1 MTVHK
6 WRGKLLACGGDA
18 KTVKGQKLNTEQTY
32 VTAIMYL
39 APHKLSGVNVCPMA
53 EQAGCVEGCLNS
65 AGMGKFSNV
74 QKARIA
80 KTAWFNLD
88 PVGFVDALKRDI
100 DRFASWAIRK
110 GLTPTIRLNGTSDI
124 RFERYGIPQA
134 FPELTFYDYT
144 KLHNRKGVPDNYSLT
159 WSYSEASKAYSDRLS
174 GVINS
179 GMNAAVVFRNG
190 IPATFGGV
198 PTVDGDK
205 HDLRFLD
212 PLGVIVGLRAKG
224 KAANDKSGFVVNPK
238 ETQREKMI
246 RWGLTTDKEL
256 KELATC

>member
-18 KTVKGQKLNTEQTY
+18 KTVKGQKLDTDKTY

-74 QKARIA
+74 QKARIV

-124 RFERYGIPQA
+124 RFERYGVPQA

-144 KLHNRKGVPDNYSLT
+144 KLHNRKGLPDNYSLT
-159 WSYSEASKAYSDRLS
+159 WSYSEASKPYSARLRD
-174 GVINS
+174 VIKS
-179 GMNAAVVFRNG
+179 GMNAATVFKSPSKGLPRAYKG
-190 IPATFGGV
+190 IQV
-198 PTVDGDK
+198 IDGDL

-212 PLGVIVGLRAKG
+212 PQGVIVGLRAKG
-224 KAANDKSGFVVNPK
+224 KAVYDQSGFVIGEEAVYDEP
-238 ETQREKMI
+238 TGFVIDATEK
-246 RWGLTTDKEL
+246 GFS
-256 KELATC
+256 

>member
-18 KTVKGQKLNTEQTY
+18 KTIKSQKLGTDKTY
-32 VTAIMYL
+32 VTGIMYL
-39 APHKLSGVNVCPMA
+39 APHKLSGANVCPMA

-88 PVGFVDALKRDI
+88 PKGFLDALKQDI

-124 RFERYGIPQA
+124 RFERYGVPQA
-134 FPELTFYDYT
+134 FPELQFYDYT
-144 KLHNRKGVPDNYSLT
+144 KLHNRKGLPENYSLT
-159 WSYSEASKAYSDRLS
+159 WSYSQASKAYSDRL
-174 GVINS
+174 GDVIKS

-190 IPATFGGV
+190 IPASFKSV
-198 PTVDGDK
+198 PTIDGDK

-212 PLGVIVGLRAKG
+212 PLGVIVGLKAKG
-224 KAANDKSGFVVNPK
+224 KAVRDQSGFVID
-238 ETQREKMI
+238 T
-246 RWGLTTDKEL
+246 GDFSY
-256 KELATC
+256 A

>member
-1 MTVHK
+1 MAVHK

-18 KTVKGQKLNTEQTY
+18 KTVKGQKLDTEKTY

-53 EQAGCVEGCLNS
+53 EQAGCVDGCLNS
-65 AGMGKFSNV
+65 AGMGRFSNV

-88 PVGFVDALKRDI
+88 PAGFVDALKHDI
-100 DRFASWAIRK
+100 ERFASWAIRK

-124 RFERYGIPQA
+124 RWERYGVPQS

-144 KLHNRKGVPDNYSLT
+144 KLHNRKGLPDNYSLT
-159 WSYSEASKAYSDRLS
+159 WSYSEASKPYSARL
-174 GVINS
+174 GDVIKS
-179 GMNAAVVFRNG
+179 GMNAAAVFRNRL
-190 IPATFGGV
+190 PASFKGV
-198 PTVDGDK
+198 PVVDGDL

-212 PLGVIVGLRAKG
+212 EKGVIVGLRAKG
-224 KAANDKSGFVVNPK
+224 KAVYDRSGFVIDA
-238 ETQREKMI
+238 TEK
-246 RWGLTTDKEL
+246 GLS
-256 KELATC
+256 TC

>member
-18 KTVKGQKLNTEQTY
+18 KTIKSQKLDTEQTY

-88 PVGFVDALKRDI
+88 PAGFVDALKRDI

-124 RFERYGIPQA
+124 RWENYGIPQA
-134 FPELTFYDYT
+134 FPELQLYDYT
-144 KLHNRKGVPDNYSLT
+144 KLHNRKGIPDNYSLT

-174 GVINS
+174 EVIKS
-179 GMNAAVVFRNG
+179 GMNAAAVFKSPSKSLPRAYKG
-190 IPATFGGV
+190 IPV
-198 PTVDGDK
+198 IDGDL

-212 PLGVIVGLRAKG
+212 PLGVIVGLRPKG
-224 KAANDKSGFVVNPK
+224 KAVYDQSGFVIDAT
-238 ETQREKMI
+238 E
-246 RWGLTTDKEL
+246 

>member
-1 MTVHK
+1 MTVHR

-18 KTVKGQKLNTEQTY
+18 KTVKGQKLDTEQTY

-39 APHKLSGVNVCPMA
+39 APHKLSGANVCPMA

-80 KTAWFNLD
+80 KAAWFNLD
-88 PVGFVDALKRDI
+88 PVGFIDALKRDI

-110 GLTPTIRLNGTSDI
+110 GLTPTVRPNGTSDI
-124 RFERYGIPQA
+124 RFERYGVPQS

-144 KLHNRKGVPDNYSLT
+144 KLHNRKGVPANYSLT
-159 WSYSEASKAYSDRLS
+159 WSYSGASKAYSDRLA
-174 GVINS
+174 GVIKS
-179 GMNAAVVFRNG
+179 GMNAAAVFRDG
-190 IPATFGGV
+190 IPATFEGV
-198 PTVDGDK
+198 PTIDGDL

-212 PLGVIVGLRAKG
+212 PKGVIVGLRPKG
-224 KAANDKSGFVVNPK
+224 KAVYDQSGFVIDA
-238 ETQREKMI
+238 TEK
-246 RWGLTTDKEL
+246 GFL
-256 KELATC
+256 

>member
-18 KTVKGQKLNTEQTY
+18 KTVKGQKLDTEKTY

-88 PVGFVDALKRDI
+88 PVGFVDALKHDI
-100 DRFASWAIRK
+100 ERFASWAIK
-110 GLTPTIRLNGTSDI
+110 KDLTPTVRLNGTSDI
-124 RFERYGIPQA
+124 RWERYGIPQS
-134 FPELTFYDYT
+134 FPELTFYDYS
-144 KLHNRKGVPDNYSLT
+144 KLHNRKGLPDNYSLT
-159 WSYSEASKAYSDRLS
+159 WSYSEASRPYSARL
-174 GVINS
+174 GDVIKS
-179 GMNAAVVFRNG
+179 GMNAAAVFRNRL
-190 IPATFGGV
+190 PASFKGV
-198 PTVDGDK
+198 PVVDGDK

-212 PLGVIVGLRAKG
+212 EKGVIVGLKAKG
-224 KAANDKSGFVVNPK
+224 KAVTDQSGFVIDAT
-238 ETQREKMI
+238 E
-246 RWGLTTDKEL
+246 KEL
-256 KELATC
+256 SAC

>member
-1 MTVHK
+1 MTVYK

-18 KTVKGQKLNTEQTY
+18 KTVKGQKLDTEKTY

-39 APHKLSGVNVCPMA
+39 APHKLSGANVCPMA

-65 AGMGKFSNV
+65 AGMGRFSNV

-88 PVGFVDALKRDI
+88 PIGFVDALKRDI

-110 GLTPTIRLNGTSDI
+110 DLTPTIRLNGTSDI
-124 RFERYGIPQA
+124 RWERYGVPQA

-144 KLHNRKGVPDNYSLT
+144 KLHNRKGMPDNYSLT
-159 WSYSEASKAYSDRLS
+159 WSYSEASKPYSARL
-174 GVINS
+174 GDVIKS
-179 GMNAAVVFRNG
+179 GMNAAAVFRNKL
-190 IPATFGGV
+190 PASFKGV
-198 PTVDGDK
+198 PVVDGDK

-212 PLGVIVGLRAKG
+212 EKGVIVGLKAKG
-224 KAANDKSGFVVNPK
+224 KAVTDQSGFVIDAT
-238 ETQREKMI
+238 E
-246 RWGLTTDKEL
+246 KEL
-256 KELATC
+256 STC

>member
-18 KTVKGQKLNTEQTY
+18 KTVKGQKLNTEKTY

-65 AGMGKFSNV
+65 AGMGRFSNV

-88 PVGFVDALKRDI
+88 PAGFVDALKRDI

-124 RFERYGIPQA
+124 RWERYGVPQS
-134 FPELTFYDYT
+134 FPELTLYDYT

-159 WSYSEASKAYSDRLS
+159 WSYSGASAAYSDRL
-174 GVINS
+174 GDVIKS
-179 GMNAAVVFRNG
+179 GMNAATVFKSPSKGLPRAYKG
-190 IPATFGGV
+190 IPV
-198 PTVDGDK
+198 IDGDK

-224 KAANDKSGFVVNPK
+224 KAVHDRSGFVID
-238 ETQREKMI
+238 TTEK
-246 RWGLTTDKEL
+246 GLAL
-256 KELATC
+256 C

>member
-18 KTVKGQKLNTEQTY
+18 KTVKGQKLNTEKTY
-32 VTAIMYL
+32 VTGIMYL

-53 EQAGCVEGCLNS
+53 EQAGCVDPCLNT

-74 QKARIA
+74 QRARIA

-88 PVGFVDALKRDI
+88 PVGFVDALKRDV

-124 RFERYGIPQA
+124 RWERYGIPQS
-134 FPELTFYDYT
+134 FPELTFYDYS
-144 KLHNRKGVPDNYSLT
+144 KLHNRKGLPDNYSLT
-159 WSYSEASKAYSDRLS
+159 WSYSEASEAYSARL
-174 GVINS
+174 GDVINS
-179 GMNAAVVFRNG
+179 GINAAAVFRNRL
-190 IPATFGGV
+190 PASFKGV
-198 PTVDGDK
+198 PVIDGDK

-212 PLGVIVGLRAKG
+212 PLGVIVGLKAKG
-224 KAANDKSGFVVNPK
+224 KAIYDETGFVIDTGK
-238 ETQREKMI
+238 EHE
-246 RWGLTTDKEL
+246 
-256 KELATC
+256 

>member
-18 KTVKGQKLNTEQTY
+18 KTIKSQKLNTERTY
-32 VTAIMYL
+32 VTGIMYL
-39 APHKLSGVNVCPMA
+39 APHKLSGANVCPMA
-53 EQAGCVEGCLNS
+53 EQAGCVDGCLNS

-100 DRFASWAIRK
+100 ERFSSWAIRK

-124 RFERYGIPQA
+124 RWERHGVPQA
-134 FPELTFYDYT
+134 FPELQFYDYT
-144 KLHNRKGVPDNYSLT
+144 KLHNRKGLPENYSLT
-159 WSYSEASKAYSDRLS
+159 WSYSQASKAYSDRLGDVIKS
-174 GVINS
+174 GI
-179 GMNAAVVFRNG
+179 NAAAVFRG
-190 IPATFGGV
+190 KLPATFEGV
-198 PTVDGDK
+198 PTIDGDK

-212 PLGVIVGLRAKG
+212 PAGVIVGLKAKG
-224 KAANDKSGFVVNPK
+224 KAVRDQSGFVID
-238 ETQREKMI
+238 T
-246 RWGLTTDKEL
+246 GDFSY
-256 KELATC
+256 A

>member
-18 KTVKGQKLNTEQTY
+18 KTVKGQKLDTDKTY

-100 DRFASWAIRK
+100 ERFASWAIRK
-110 GLTPTIRLNGTSDI
+110 DLTPTIRLNGTSDI
-124 RFERYGIPQA
+124 RWERYGVPQA

-144 KLHNRKGVPDNYSLT
+144 KLHNRKGMPDNYSLT
-159 WSYSEASKAYSDRLS
+159 WSYSGASAAYSDRLS
-174 GVINS
+174 GVIKS
-179 GMNAAVVFRNG
+179 GMNAAAVFRNRL
-190 IPATFGGV
+190 PATFKGV
-198 PTVDGDK
+198 PVVDGDK

-212 PLGVIVGLRAKG
+212 PLGVIVGLKAKG
-224 KAANDKSGFVVNPK
+224 KAVTDQSGFVIDAT
-238 ETQREKMI
+238 E
-246 RWGLTTDKEL
+246 KEL
-256 KELATC
+256 STC

>member
-18 KTVKGQKLNTEQTY
+18 KTVKGQKLDTDKTY
-32 VTAIMYL
+32 VTGIMYL

-124 RFERYGIPQA
+124 RFERYGVPQA

-144 KLHNRKGVPDNYSLT
+144 KLHNRKGLPGNYSLT
-159 WSYSEASKAYSDRLS
+159 WSYSEASKTYSARL
-174 GVINS
+174 GDVIKS
-179 GMNAAVVFRNG
+179 GMNAAAVFKSPSKGLPRAYKG
-190 IPATFGGV
+190 IPV
-198 PTVDGDK
+198 IDGDK

-212 PLGVIVGLRAKG
+212 PQGVIVGLKAKG
-224 KAANDKSGFVVNPK
+224 KAVYDQSGFVIDAT
-238 ETQREKMI
+238 E
-246 RWGLTTDKEL
+246 KEL
-256 KELATC
+256 STC

>member
-18 KTVKGQKLNTEQTY
+18 KTVKGQKLDTEKTY
-32 VTAIMYL
+32 VTGIMYL

-65 AGMGKFSNV
+65 AGMGRFSNV

-100 DRFASWAIRK
+100 ERFASWAIRK

-124 RFERYGIPQA
+124 RFERYGVPQA

-144 KLHNRKGVPDNYSLT
+144 KLHNRKGLPDNYSLT
-159 WSYSEASKAYSDRLS
+159 WSYSEASKPYSERLS
-174 GVINS
+174 DVIKS
-179 GMNAAVVFRNG
+179 GMNAAAVFRNRL
-190 IPATFGGV
+190 PASFKGV
-198 PTVDGDK
+198 PVVDGDQ

-212 PLGVIVGLRAKG
+212 EKGVIVGLKAKG
-224 KAANDKSGFVVNPK
+224 KAIYDETGFVIDTGK
-238 ETQREKMI
+238 EHE
-246 RWGLTTDKEL
+246 
-256 KELATC
+256 

>member
-1 MTVHK
+1 MTIHK

-18 KTVKGQKLNTEQTY
+18 KTIKSQKLNTERTY
-32 VTAIMYL
+32 VTGIMYL
-39 APHKLSGVNVCPMA
+39 APHKLSGANVCPMA
-53 EQAGCVEGCLNS
+53 EQAGCVDGCLNS

-88 PVGFVDALKRDI
+88 PKGFLDALKQDI

-124 RFERYGIPQA
+124 RFERYGVPQA
-134 FPELTFYDYT
+134 FPELQFYDYT
-144 KLHNRKGVPDNYSLT
+144 KLHNRKGLPENYSLT
-159 WSYSEASKAYSDRLS
+159 WSYSQASKAYSDRL
-174 GVINS
+174 GDVIKS

-190 IPATFGGV
+190 IPASFKSV
-198 PTVDGDK
+198 PTIDGDK

-212 PLGVIVGLRAKG
+212 PLGVIVGLKAKG
-224 KAANDKSGFVVNPK
+224 KAVRDQSGFVID
-238 ETQREKMI
+238 T
-246 RWGLTTDKEL
+246 GDFSY
-256 KELATC
+256 A

>member
-1 MTVHK
+1 M
-6 WRGKLLACGGDA
+6 ACGGDA
-18 KTVKGQKLNTEQTY
+18 KTVKSQKLDTEKTY
-32 VTAIMYL
+32 VTSIMYL
-39 APHKLSGVNVCPMA
+39 APHKLSGANVCPMA
-53 EQAGCVEGCLNS
+53 EQAGCVDGCLNS

-124 RFERYGIPQA
+124 RFERYGVPQA

-144 KLHNRKGVPDNYSLT
+144 KLHNRKGLPENYSLT
-159 WSYSEASKAYSDRLS
+159 WSYSQASKPYSDRLASVIKS
-174 GVINS
+174 GI
-179 GMNAAVVFRNG
+179 NAAAVFRG
-190 IPATFGGV
+190 RLPARFAGFPV
-198 PTVDGDK
+198 VDGDQ

-212 PLGVIVGLRAKG
+212 PQGVIVGLKAKG
-224 KAANDKSGFVVNPK
+224 KAVRDQSGFVID
-238 ETQREKMI
+238 T
-246 RWGLTTDKEL
+246 GDF
-256 KELATC
+256 AHA

>member
-1 MTVHK
+1 MTVYK

-18 KTVKGQKLNTEQTY
+18 KTVKGQKLDTEKTY

-39 APHKLSGVNVCPMA
+39 APHKLSGANVCPMA

-65 AGMGKFSNV
+65 AGMGRFSNV

-110 GLTPTIRLNGTSDI
+110 DLTPTIRLNGTSDI
-124 RFERYGIPQA
+124 RFERYGVPQA

-144 KLHNRKGVPDNYSLT
+144 KLHNRKGLPDNYSLT
-159 WSYSEASKAYSDRLS
+159 WSYSEASKPYSARL
-174 GVINS
+174 GDVIKS
-179 GMNAAVVFRNG
+179 GMNAAVVFRNS
-190 IPATFGGV
+190 IPATFERV
-198 PTVDGDK
+198 PTIDGDK

-212 PLGVIVGLRAKG
+212 PLGVIVGLKAKG
-224 KAANDKSGFVVNPK
+224 KAVMDQSGFVIDAT
-238 ETQREKMI
+238 E
-246 RWGLTTDKEL
+246 KEL
-256 KELATC
+256 STC

>member
-18 KTVKGQKLNTEQTY
+18 KTVKGQKLDTEKTY

-39 APHKLSGVNVCPMA
+39 APHKLSGINVCPMA

-88 PVGFVDALKRDI
+88 PAGFIDALKHDI

-124 RFERYGIPQA
+124 RFERYGVPQS
-134 FPELTFYDYT
+134 FPELQFYDYS

-159 WSYSEASKAYSDRLS
+159 WSYSEASEAYSDRLA
-174 GVINS
+174 GVIKS
-179 GMNAAVVFRNG
+179 GRNAAAVFKAPSKGLPMAYKG
-190 IPATFGGV
+190 IPV
-198 PTVDGDK
+198 IDGDK

-212 PLGVIVGLRAKG
+212 PLGVIVGLRPKG
-224 KAANDKSGFVVNPK
+224 KAANDQSGFVIDAT
-238 ETQREKMI
+238 E
-246 RWGLTTDKEL
+246 
-256 KELATC
+256 KELALC